1 MNRYLIGKI
10 VEQLLRKENVKWLL
24 VAILG
29 VLVAARPDAA
39 LLLHSALTEALGALL
54 PGGQ

>member
-10 VEQLLRKENVKWLL
+10 IEQIVRKENVKWLL

-29 VLVAARPDAA
+29 VLVAAQPDAA
-39 LLLHSALTEALGALL
+39 LLLHAALTEALGALL
-54 PGGQ
+54 PAAP